1 MGKVTGNDPGTRAP
15 SAPEP
20 LAPNHDLDAFDSGI
34 APLDEWLKRRARPNE
49 AEGASRTVVICSGL
63 RVVGYYSLAA
73 GAIMRSTATPRVR
86 RNMPDPAPVV
96 LLGRL
101 AVDRGWQG
109 LGLGADL
116 LRDAVLRT
124 LNAAEL
130 IGVRAILVHAISEAA
145 KTFYEQYGFRASPV
159 EPMTLMITI
168 DEAQRMLTR

>member
-1 MGKVTGNDPGTRAP
+1 MTAEHPDIKAL

-20 LAPNHDLDAFDSGI
+20 LAPHHVIETFDSGI
-34 APLDEWLKRRARPNE
+34 AALDGWLKRRARHNE
-49 AEGASRTVVICSGL
+49 AEGASRTFVVCNGQ

-73 GAIMRSTATPRVR
+73 GAVLRSAATPKVR

-101 AVDRGWQG
+101 AIDRAWQKK
-109 LGLGADL
+109 GLGADL

-124 LNAAEL
+124 LTAAEL
-130 IGVRAILVHAISEAA
+130 IGVRAILVHAVSEAA
-145 KTFYEQYGFRASPV
+145 KVFYEKHGFRASPV

-168 DEAQRMLTR
+168 EEAQKMLMG

>member
-1 MGKVTGNDPGTRAP
+1 
-15 SAPEP
+15 
-20 LAPNHDLDAFDSGI
+20 
-34 APLDEWLKRRARPNE
+34 
-49 AEGASRTVVICSGL
+49 
-63 RVVGYYSLAA
+63 
-73 GAIMRSTATPRVR
+73 
-86 RNMPDPAPVV
+86 MPDPAPVV

-116 LRDAVLRT
+116 LRDAVLRI

-145 KTFYEQYGFRASPV
+145 KTFYERYGFRASPV